1 MAAGGNRPLIIR
13 LVGGIVAKLLA
24 MCGNSLGLE
33 KIGFVTGG
41 LTGAPGKPCELLA
54 EERFEVLEESE
65 PGGLLSPQHFS
76 AML

>member
-41 LTGAPGKPCELLA
+41 LTGAPGKPVF
-54 EERFEVLEESE
+54 EECFRLRQEGET
-65 PGGLLSPQHFS
+65 
-76 AML
+76 